1 MENKIKR
8 NEFLKSL
15 GFKGAS
21 LLAVYCGAA
30 SLSSCE
36 NEPVT
41 PASNKVDFT
50 LDLTTATNSKL
61 NTPGN
66 YVIANGIVIARVSTT
81 DFAAVTQVCSHENK
95 PNVIF
100 SNGGFFCTQ
109 HGATFSTTGVGTNA
123 NGSRGIQ
130 AYKTALTGTSLR
142 IYS

>member
-30 SLSSCE
+30 SLSSCK
-36 NEPVT
+36 NEDVT
-41 PASNKVDFT
+41 PTSNIDFT
-50 LDLTTATNSKL
+50 LDLTNAVYSKL
-61 NTPGN
+61 NTTGN
-66 YVIANGIVIARVSTT
+66 YVIANGIVIARISST

-100 SNGGFFCTQ
+100 SNGGFYCTQ
-109 HGATFSTTGVGTNA
+109 HGATFSTTGAGTNA